1 MMLRPAE
8 VCEKLLSAL
17 DASEGRRRRRK
28 RNTTADRLGLDLK
41 RDLLEAVRRADP
53 DPEAFEAFLYER
65 SRQCAPAGAALAM
78 ARQIV
83 EDWRLARVDPGF
95 RAWLFD
101 GAPSDDAKA

>member
-1 MMLRPAE
+1 MRPGQ
-8 VCEKLLSAL
+8 VCQKLLAAL

-28 RNTTADRLGLDLK
+28 RNTTADRSGLEFK
-41 RDLLEAVRRADP
+41 RDLLEAACRADP

-65 SRQCAPAGAALAM
+65 SRQCAPSGAALAM

-83 EDWRLARVDPGF
+83 EDWRLAEADPGF

>member
-1 MMLRPAE
+1 MRPGE
-8 VCEKLLSAL
+8 VCQKLLAAL

-28 RNTTADRLGLDLK
+28 RNTTADRLGLELK
-41 RDLLEAVRRADP
+41 RDLLEAVCRADP
-53 DPEAFEAFLYER
+53 DSEAFEAFLYER
-65 SRQCAPAGAALAM
+65 ARPSGAALAM

-83 EDWRLARVDPGF
+83 EDWRLAAADPGF